1 MNRPVVRY
9 SAYFILASILACNTN
24 SHSSNDTTNDTL
36 KKVTATPDTTKTVA
50 PIITENDIM
59 DTLNALPF
67 VKESSKII
75 DSVSH
80 HKHGMAFIIDTAEKE
95 YAVKAGYDRDDRFET
110 FYTFTVDKK
119 TRAIKVLDVVT
130 DEMISPEEFEKRKM
144 NNQ

>member
-1 MNRPVVRY
+1 MKPPVLKY
-9 SAYFILASILACNTN
+9 SVFFLSATLLACNTN
-24 SHSSNDTTNDTL
+24 KHSSNDAADTL
-36 KKVTATPDTTKTVA
+36 KKMAATPDTPKAIT

-67 VKESSKII
+67 VKESSKVI

-80 HKHGMAFIIDTAEKE
+80 HKHGMAFIIDTADKE

-110 FYTFTVDKK
+110 FYNFTVNKQ

-130 DEMISPEEFEKRKM
+130 DEMISPEEFEKRQK